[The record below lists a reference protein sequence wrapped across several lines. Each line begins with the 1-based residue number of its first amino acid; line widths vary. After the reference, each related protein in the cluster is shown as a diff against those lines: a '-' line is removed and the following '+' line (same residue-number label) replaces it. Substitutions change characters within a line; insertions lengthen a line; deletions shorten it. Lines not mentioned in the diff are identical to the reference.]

1 MISTALTLALIAG
14 GGYAAWFFLG
24 QPTGDELLDMAKGIG
39 EKIKEIDFGD
49 LTGALE
55 NFTGFTPDLWNE
67 DPFVGNNVTNLWTYN
82 TKGKGGLT
90 LELWNALDDSWA
102 SEYIEAIKDWNT
114 DCSPKVLVLTT
125 KNVDVDNACSQADGV
140 MKVCN
145 GNYGE
150 TGWLGINEV
159 LKSVPAGIIQSSVA
173 KMNEHYLLNA
183 GYDERL
189 YTMCHEVGHG
199 FGLPHTDENFNN
211 KDQGNCLDYTN
222 NPSNNLRPGV
232 ANCNRLLGMYGSVD
246 GTIIGKGDETVFNK
260 GNETDVDD
268 GEDNG
273 ARRQRSLRYRSDAED
288 SENEIHD
295 DDARYYYEY
304 ARSQYPNM
312 TAEYEAAMHELY
324 YDLAN
329 GNFIPN
335 QEDDESDSNS
345 DNDKWID
352 VNAQRGRGKWRSLRE
367 HSRGGDFV
375 RRLND
380 GFELEVHVLYAR
392 NDKNN

>member
-1 MISTALTLALIAG
+1 
-14 GGYAAWFFLG
+14 
-24 QPTGDELLDMAKGIG
+24 
-39 EKIKEIDFGD
+39 
-49 LTGALE
+49 
-55 NFTGFTPDLWNE
+55 
-67 DPFVGNNVTNLWTYN
+67 
-82 TKGKGGLT
+82 
-90 LELWNALDDSWA
+90 
-102 SEYIEAIKDWNT
+102 
-114 DCSPKVLVLTT
+114 
-125 KNVDVDNACSQADGV
+125 
-140 MKVCN
+140 
-145 GNYGE
+145 
-150 TGWLGINEV
+150 
-159 LKSVPAGIIQSSVA
+159 
-173 KMNEHYLLNA
+173 MNEHYLLNA

-329 GNFIPN
+329 GKFIPN
-335 QEDDESDSNS
+335 QEDDESDSN
-345 DNDKWID
+345 NDKWID